1 MRKPSISIGLNIFI
15 ATMGI
20 VSVILLLTSLVF
32 LAVFSRTIDDVVVT
46 QSREINKQIVMN
58 FEGYINSVIE
68 TANYI
73 QFASFDMDTETD
85 AEALAELYRT
95 NSDMKKDV
103 VAVFLFDA
111 AGRTLVGPTLDF
123 TLADSVAALPWF
135 SLARDL
141 KEIFHFSS
149 TGESSIAGGRDEGV
163 ISVSKSI
170 EYTRNGIAS
179 DGVLLIE
186 LNNESIT
193 DLARKTNLGEG
204 GHLLILDDRDAL
216 LYSSEPPRGT
226 MTAASYALARS
237 LYLGGTRASIER
249 VDMYLYVNTLLHT
262 RWRIVTVSNVDEI
275 NGAMRRISGIL
286 VAIFAVAVA
295 VSAAVAGIISLQV
308 SRPVTQLRKVMRRI
322 EEGDFSMPVD
332 VTGQKEIVLL
342 SHSFSSMVQ
351 KIQELMARLVAEQR
365 EKRKTELRALQN
377 QINPHFLYNT
387 LDSIVW
393 LAENQRTGDVIT
405 TVVALARLFRIS
417 ISKGENFITVQ
428 DEVSHVRN
436 YLTIQTIRYQDKF
449 TYELELQPDMAEMKV
464 MKLILQPLVENAIQ
478 HGVGDDDG
486 HITITGTIEGDFMVF
501 RVSNTGYGI
510 PDSKIEEM
518 YETMR
523 GGTEHPSVGMRNVYQ
538 RLKLYYGEQADI
550 TISSVQDESTTMTIF
565 IPVDGREGRQP

>member
-20 VSVILLLTSLVF
+20 VTVILLLTSIVF
-32 LAVFSRTIDDVVVT
+32 LAVFSDTLDDVVES

-73 QFASFDMDTETD
+73 QFASFDLDAGIDSET
-85 AEALAELYRT
+85 LTELYQT
-95 NSDMKKDV
+95 NADMKKDV
-103 VAVFLFDA
+103 VAVFLFDSD
-111 AGRTLVGPTLDF
+111 GQPVIGPTLDF
-123 TLADSVAALPWF
+123 SLGDSVASLSWF

-141 KEIFHFSS
+141 KEIFHFSAA
-149 TGESSIAGGRDEGV
+149 GETSIAGDRDEGV

-170 EYTRNGIAS
+170 EYTKNGLVA

-186 LNNESIT
+186 LNNGSIT
-193 DLARKTNLGEG
+193 DLARKTNLGHG
-204 GHLLILDDRDAL
+204 GHLLILDDTDSL
-216 LYSSEPPRGT
+216 LYSSEPVPGT
-226 MTAASYALARS
+226 MTKASYQLARS
-237 LYLGGTRASIER
+237 LYLGGMRAEIES

-275 NGAMRRISGIL
+275 NGAMYRLSGIL

-295 VSAAVAGIISLQV
+295 VSAAVAGIISLSV

-322 EEGDFSMPVD
+322 EEGDFSIPIE

-342 SHSFSSMVQ
+342 AHSFSSMVRE
-351 KIQELMARLVAEQR
+351 IQELMARLVAEQR
-365 EKRKTELRALQN
+365 EKRQTELRALQN

-393 LAENQRTGDVIT
+393 LAENQRTEDVIT

-417 ISKGENFITVQ
+417 ISKGENFIPVQ
-428 DEVSHVRN
+428 EEIAHVKN
-436 YLTIQTIRYQDKF
+436 YLTIQTIRYQNKF
-449 TYELELQPDMAEMKV
+449 TYKVELEPGMADMKV

-478 HGVGDDDG
+478 HGVGDEDG
-486 HITITGTIEGDFMVF
+486 HITISGVIEGDCMVF

-510 PDSKIEEM
+510 PDSKIAEM

-523 GGTEHPSVGMRNVYQ
+523 GGADHPSVGMRNVYQ
-538 RLKLYYGEQADI
+538 RLKLYYGEQSDI

-565 IPVDGREGRQP
+565 IPLDNREGKQP